1 MNSNFTDSTVNNWES
16 NAVYKTCI
24 TCTEGEIIEVM

>member
-1 MNSNFTDSTVNNWES
+1 MNSNFTNNTVNNGES

-24 TCTEGEIIEVM
+24 ACTEGEIIEVM